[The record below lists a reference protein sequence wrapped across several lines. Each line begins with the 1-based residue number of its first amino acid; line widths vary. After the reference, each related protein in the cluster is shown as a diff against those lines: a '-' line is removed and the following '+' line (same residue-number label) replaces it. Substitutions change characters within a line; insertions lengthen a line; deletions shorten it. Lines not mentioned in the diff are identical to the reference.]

1 MARYLYGPGAP
12 TSPPKPLRENRIDR
26 LAAGLLAIGMAVMPP
41 FAAGQ
46 DAPAVDAR
54 TSVVGTSGPRHSVSL
69 ARERHEWAVKKE
81 KMDRFLRSAMRRH
94 DIDMWIILS
103 REFNPDPI
111 LDLFGGHGISGW
123 YGPQRPVIGRR

>member
-1 MARYLYGPGAP
+1 
-12 TSPPKPLRENRIDR
+12 
-26 LAAGLLAIGMAVMPP
+26 
-41 FAAGQ
+41 
-46 DAPAVDAR
+46 
-54 TSVVGTSGPRHSVSL
+54 
-69 ARERHEWAVKKE
+69 
-81 KMDRFLRSAMRRH
+81 MRRH